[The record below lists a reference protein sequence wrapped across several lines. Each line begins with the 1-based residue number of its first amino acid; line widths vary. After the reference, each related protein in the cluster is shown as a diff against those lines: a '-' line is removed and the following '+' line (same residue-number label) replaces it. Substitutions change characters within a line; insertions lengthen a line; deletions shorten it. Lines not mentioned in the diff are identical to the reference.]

1 MIVIERIRRRGP
13 CFASVLGL
21 ALGLSLILAFTYG
34 ALSNNIIA
42 LNGVTTSPNDDD
54 REQPQRR
61 RLLEG
66 DGSTRGDKPIKILYT
81 ITSLAEY
88 NTGSRATIKGSDRL
102 QETLIP
108 VVSEG
113 VHSMLEPGLNFEVDV
128 FLVTHYTL
136 QPERRQLIR
145 DALPE
150 HVGLKFWEDAMPLG
164 YDTGNYQENDQK
176 SQIGERSLSLARQ
189 HRFVVRDHFLE
200 YDVFVNFEDDMMIKG
215 EQVQHYIQVSEEIE
229 RLKEAAPDDLP
240 GNPDGKF
247 YGKSFH
253 GPMTK
258 GQLSRMIPG
267 FIRVEVLLAGTKREQ
282 TKVSPIPVDLQF
294 EDGEGQNQNRTV
306 NAASCC
312 HVSKERSSPIRP
324 SNPEADQLM
333 LWETE
338 VHPLGVRQLPQKND
352 GQEKPLFDWV
362 GLLRGPTYDSETA
375 ANTIIGDYWAGA
387 DGHFTGKAKR
397 RPGGNARNLINNMGG
412 WMATRQQIWNWHTQI
427 CPGGFL
433 PPYAAPHYRYDGLDL
448 RDVEWWSGG
457 LQLATKRH
465 ACNMQRIVSLK
476 PEDFS
481 KHLIYHSAN
490 NKQSQLGMRRF
501 TMAQDLLGQLNTVR
515 KNAEAAMR
523 KQQ

>member
-1 MIVIERIRRRGP
+1 MILIGRIRRRGP
-13 CFASVLGL
+13 CFASVSGL
-21 ALGLSLILAFTYG
+21 ALGLSLILAFTYN
-34 ALSNNIIA
+34 ALRNNI
-42 LNGVTTSPNDDD
+42 LSYSNDED
-54 REQPQRR
+54 RKPPQRR
-61 RLLEG
+61 LSEG
-66 DGSTRGDKPIKILYT
+66 DGLTRGDKPIKILYT

-88 NTGSRATIKGSDRL
+88 NTGSRATVKGSDRL

-113 VHSMLEPGLNFEVDV
+113 VHSMLDLNFEVDV
-128 FLVTHYTL
+128 FLVSHYTL

-145 DALPE
+145 DALPGN
-150 HVGLKFWEDAMPLG
+150 VGLKFWEDAMPLG
-164 YDTGNYQENDQK
+164 YDTGNYKENDQK
-176 SQIGERSLSLARQ
+176 SKIGERSLSLARQ

-200 YDVFVNFEDDMMIKG
+200 YDVFVNFEDDMLIKG
-215 EQVQHYIQVSEEIE
+215 EHVQHYIQVSEEIE
-229 RLKEAAPDDLP
+229 RLKETAPDDLP
-240 GNPDGKF
+240 GNPDGKA

-258 GQLSRMIPG
+258 GQLNRMIPG
-267 FIRVEVLLAGTKREQ
+267 FIRVEVLLAGTKRGQ
-282 TKVSPIPVDLQF
+282 NKVSPIPVDLEF
-294 EDGEGQNQNRTV
+294 EDRDGQHQNRTV
-306 NAASCC
+306 DAAPCC
-312 HVSKERSSPIRP
+312 HVSEERASPMRP
-324 SNPEADQLM
+324 SNPEPDQLM

-338 VHPLGVRQLPQKND
+338 VQPLGVRQMPQDD
-352 GQEKPLFDWV
+352 GQEKPLLDWV
-362 GLLRGPTYDSETA
+362 GLLRGPTYDSETE
-375 ANTIIGDYWAGA
+375 ANTIIGDYWAGS

-412 WMATRQQIWNWHTQI
+412 WMATQQQIWNWHTQI

-476 PEDFS
+476 PEGFS

-490 NKQSQLGMRRF
+490 NKQSQLGMGRF
-501 TMAQDLLGQLNTVR
+501 TMAEDLLGQLNTVR